1 MTKFKHDVVNGSVT
15 MLGDR
20 LHRRLQLV
28 AKIGRYTDRVP
39 IQFGIAIA
47 ESISFRFNEVCPCVD
62 RPQAIYQE
70 FVSFHLA
77 EFDPR
82 IESRRVPINGIEWL
96 FRIVP
101 VEGLEIRYE
110 NSLAKVLTFGQ
121 AKLQLCDPLLIT
133 QVWPLVTIDAD
144 DASLRCSS
152 IAWLYSR
159 DLATFP
165 AESPCFSGCIR
176 QLCFDIEKSLR
187 IEVRNDHRS

>member
-1 MTKFKHDVVNGSVT
+1 MAKFSHDAFNGSVT
-15 MLGDR
+15 NPRDR
-20 LHRRLQLV
+20 FQSRLQFF

-77 EFDPR
+77 EFDLR
-82 IESRRVPINGIEWL
+82 IESRRVPFTGIERL

-101 VEGLEIRYE
+101 AEGLEICYE
-110 NSLAKVLTFGQ
+110 NSLPKVLTFGQ
-121 AKLQLCDPLLIT
+121 AKLHLCDPLLIT

-176 QLCFDIEKSLR
+176 QLCFASEKSLR
-187 IEVRNDHRS
+187 IEVCHGHRS